1 MRQTDGV
8 LPSPI
13 ADLAIYLAGALT
25 LLVALAHGWLGAT
38 KIVGPAQAAPSAK
51 RILHAIMFLSAVYW
65 FAAGLLLLATPT
77 QFAGH
82 VRFWVVIGCVLMLGG
97 GGIGNVWAMRG
108 RHFGGYA
115 LLAISGLALF
125 GI

>member
-1 MRQTDGV
+1 MRQPGGV

-13 ADLAIYLAGALT
+13 ADLALYLAGALT
-25 LLVALAHGWLGAT
+25 LLVSLAHGWLGAT

-65 FAAGLLLLATPT
+65 FAAGLLLLATPS
-77 QFAGH
+77 QFTGD
-82 VRFWVVIGCVLMLGG
+82 VRCWVVIGCVLMLGG

-115 LLAISGLALF
+115 LLVICAVALLGL
-125 GI
+125 